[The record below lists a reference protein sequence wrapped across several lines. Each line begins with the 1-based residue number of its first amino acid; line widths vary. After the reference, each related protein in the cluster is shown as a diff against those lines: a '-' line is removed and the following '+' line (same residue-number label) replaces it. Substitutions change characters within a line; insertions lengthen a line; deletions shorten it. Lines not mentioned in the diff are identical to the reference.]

1 MKFSSISHPPLQ
13 QLPLSVEAPSRI
25 QAVPSFT
32 PTAFS
37 LPTNVT
43 LLFCLLSLLL
53 VSFWA
58 VTKSQRIHQ
67 VITIIFKRELLP
79 PPDWG
84 CCVKGC
90 LGWGW
95 LWWFGIT
102 DRRKFDQGLKKQN
115 HGKYRKSKQPCLL
128 FSLSHFYIVFLCDQ
142 SPQRV
147 TKWQCTPS
155 WSVAT
160 HLLMGQPWVL

>member
-1 MKFSSISHPPLQ
+1 MKFSSISHPHLQ

-84 CCVKGC
+84 CRVKGC

-95 LWWFGIT
+95 LWGW
-102 DRRKFDQGLKKQN
+102 DHRQKE
-115 HGKYRKSKQPCLL
+115 
-128 FSLSHFYIVFLCDQ
+128 V
-142 SPQRV
+142 
-147 TKWQCTPS
+147 
-155 WSVAT
+155 
-160 HLLMGQPWVL
+160 